1 MIYKNK
7 IYILDAKYYRYGQ
20 TGSADDLLG
29 SADIN
34 KQITY
39 GEYIA
44 RNSQIPNERLFNA
57 FLLPY
62 NMASNK
68 FGLETVFGNFGE
80 AVGDWKDNT
89 KNYER
94 VQGIVV
100 DTRFLNCT
108 LKYSLCK
115 INKNTYFVVYV

>member
-1 MIYKNK
+1 MIYKGK
-7 IYILDAKYYRYGQ
+7 LYILDAKYYRYGQ
-20 TGSADDLLG
+20 TGNADDLPG
-29 SADIN
+29 SSDIN

-44 RNSQIPNERLFNA
+44 KYSQIPNERLFNT

-62 NMASNK
+62 NMTDSNLP
-68 FGLETVFGNFGE
+68 FATVFGNFGE
-80 AVGDWKDNT
+80 TVGDCKDNT

-100 DTRFLNCT
+100 DTRFLM
-108 LKYSLCK
+108 YSS
-115 INKNTYFVVYV
+115 